1 VNHKPSVAIIGYGFA
16 GRAFH
21 SYLISLEPRLHLAGI
36 ASRNPET
43 RDKIRADW
51 NCHAYETFE
60 EVLGDPSIDLVVI
73 ASPNYAHAE
82 QTIAALNAGKHVVT
96 DKVMALNLADCD
108 AMMAASQTNNKM
120 LTVFQNRRWDG
131 DFLTLKTLI
140 NQGENGPLGTVKW
153 IELAWQG
160 LGNWGGWR
168 GEREKGGGRFYDLGA
183 HLVDQLCQ
191 FFPTEIESVYARI
204 THDFPNSTVDS
215 EALIIATFAG
225 GYTGIADLS
234 SRTAVSKPRFLAHG
248 DAATFVKYGLDPQEK
263 AMIAKDIDS
272 ATESEESYGKIVD
285 NKGETIVPTQPG
297 RWRSFYENIADVLID
312 GAAPA
317 VSLESVR
324 RQIQIMDAAQTSVKT
339 GQTVRF

>member
-1 VNHKPSVAIIGYGFA
+1 VNNKPNVAIIGYGFA

-21 SYLISLEPRLHLAGI
+21 SYLISLEPRLHLSGI

-43 RDKIRADW
+43 REKIRSDW
-51 NCHAYETFE
+51 QCHAYESLD
-60 EVLGDPSIDLVVI
+60 EVLADEAVDLVII

-108 AMMAASQTNNKM
+108 AMIEASKRNNKM

-140 NQGENGPLGTVKW
+140 AQGADGPLGTVKW
-153 IELAWQG
+153 VELAWQG

-168 GEREKGGGRFYDLGA
+168 GEREKGGGRFFDLGA
-183 HLVDQLCQ
+183 HLVDQLAH
-191 FFPTEIESVYARI
+191 FFPTQLESVYARI
-204 THDFPNSTVDS
+204 THDFPHSTVDS
-215 EALIIATFAG
+215 ESLIIANFAG

-248 DAATFVKYGLDPQEK
+248 DKATFAKYGLDPQEK

-272 ATESEESYGKIVD
+272 AVESEEAYGKIV
-285 NKGETIVPTQPG
+285 NNQGETIIPTQAG

-312 GAAPA
+312 GAEPA

-324 RQIQIMDAAQTSVKT
+324 RQIQIMDAAQTSATT
-339 GQTVRF
+339 GQTVKF

>member
-1 VNHKPSVAIIGYGFA
+1 VNNKPNVAIIGYGFA

-51 NCHAYETFE
+51 NCHAYESFE
-60 EVLGDPSIDLVVI
+60 EVLADPKIDLVVI

-82 QTIAALNAGKHVVT
+82 QTIAALDAGKHVVT

-108 AMMAASQTNNKM
+108 AMIEASTRNNKL

-131 DFLTLKTLI
+131 DFLTLKSLMDAPD
-140 NQGENGPLGTVKW
+140 GPLGTVKW
-153 IELAWQG
+153 VELAWQG

-183 HLVDQLCQ
+183 HLVDQLAC
-191 FFPTEIESVYARI
+191 FFPTELESVYARI

-215 EALIIATFAG
+215 EALIIANFAG

-248 DAATFVKYGLDPQEK
+248 DLATFAKYGLDPQEK
-263 AMIAKDIDS
+263 AMIAKDIDC
-272 ATESEESYGKIVD
+272 AVESEELYGKIV
-285 NKGETIVPTQPG
+285 NNQGETILPTQPG
-297 RWRSFYENIADVLID
+297 RWRSFYENIADVLIG
-312 GAAPA
+312 GAAPT

-324 RQIQIMDAAQTSVKT
+324 RQIQIMDAAQTSAKT
-339 GQTVRF
+339 GQVVKF